1 MKRIF
6 TILALCFFAQQLIAQ
21 PLPELFHYEFN
32 QIGTSVTNLASTP
45 PVGAGTA
52 TIMGGLTQ
60 SGNTNCYL
68 GALNGVSGTSG
79 TDYLSTGWSANFTGD
94 WTISFVH
101 NSTVVPAF
109 SYLVGDAGA
118 SSFRCF
124 TGGSG
129 DLFWRGPFN
138 DVTTIGGGCTNIGTN
153 INTLVYDGTAQEI
166 RAYINGVLN
175 VTVAQTTTPIFTGT
189 GFKVGGYSTSAGI
202 LTGTSIDDFR
212 IYNRAI
218 SPAEIMQIV
227 NACVTTDL
235 PEIFNPIVS
244 IYPNPT
250 NGISNVNISEYTGN
264 ISYSVTSIDGK
275 IIQQEQNIVTN
286 SIAIDLSDNSQGIY
300 LLKLFSA
307 NSSKIYKIIKN

>member
-21 PLPELFHYEFN
+21 PIPELFHYEFN
-32 QIGTSVTNLASTP
+32 QTGASVTNQASTP
-45 PVGAGTA
+45 PIGAGTA

-68 GALNGVSGTSG
+68 GALIGVSGTSG
-79 TDYLSTGWSANFTGD
+79 TDYLSTGWSANLTGD

-101 NSTVVPAF
+101 NSTVAPAF
-109 SYLVGDAGA
+109 SYLLGDAGA

-129 DLFWRGPFN
+129 DLFYSGPISL
-138 DVTTIGGGCTNIGTN
+138 TTTGGGCTNIGTN
-153 INTLVYDGTAQEI
+153 VNTLVYDGTAQQI

-175 VTVAQTTTPIFTGT
+175 TTVAQTTPPVFNGT

-227 NACVTTDL
+227 NACITTGV
-235 PEIFNPIVS
+235 PEIFNPKVS

-250 NGISNVNISEYTGN
+250 NGISNVDISNYTGN

-275 IIQQEQNIVTN
+275 TIQQEQNILTN
-286 SIAIDLSDNSQGIY
+286 NIAIDLSNNSQGIY
-300 LLKLFSA
+300 FLKLFGT
-307 NSSKIYKIIKN
+307 NSSKVYKIIKN

>member
-6 TILALCFFAQQLIAQ
+6 TILVLWLMVQTLIAQ
-21 PLPELFHYEFN
+21 PTPELFHYEFD
-32 QIGTSVTNLASTP
+32 QAGTAVTNNALNP
-45 PVGAGTA
+45 PTGTGTA

-60 SGNTNCYL
+60 SGSVNCYL

-79 TDYLSTGWSANFTGD
+79 TDYLSTGWSANLTGD

-101 NSTVVPAF
+101 NSTVTPGF
-109 SYLVGDAGA
+109 SYLLGDPGA
-118 SSFRCF
+118 ASFRCF

-138 DVTTIGGGCTNIGTN
+138 DVTTTGGGCTNIGTN
-153 INTLVYDGTAQEI
+153 VNTLVYDGTAQEM

-175 VTVAQTTTPIFTGT
+175 ITVPQTTPPVFSGT
-189 GFKVGGYSTSAGI
+189 GFKVGGYSTSSGI

-218 SPAEIMQIV
+218 SHSEIMQIV
-227 NACVTTDL
+227 NACTTTDL
-235 PEIFNPIVS
+235 PELFSPKVS

-250 NGISNVNISEYTGN
+250 NGTSNVQISEYN
-264 ISYSVTSIDGK
+264 ESISYTVISIDGK
-275 IIQQEQNIVTN
+275 AIQQEQNITTN
-286 SIAIDLSDNSQGIY
+286 NIAIDLSDKSSGIY
-300 LLKLFSA
+300 FLKLYSN
-307 NSSKIYKIIKN
+307 NSSKVFKIIKK